1 MKAGVILSTHDI
13 GEGGLAVAAAE
24 MGFSLVAGIELELP
38 ADLSPE
44 AHLFS
49 ESPGR
54 LLIEISPENLTAA
67 QALLPDL
74 RILGK
79 STPDHNCLRIS
90 GAGRLLIDQ
99 PLAELKSLWKSPLA
113 EYY

>member
-1 MKAGVILSTHDI
+1 
-13 GEGGLAVAAAE
+13 

-38 ADLSPE
+38 SDLSPE

-54 LLIEISPENLTAA
+54 LLIEISPENLAAA
-67 QALLPDL
+67 QALLPEL

-90 GAGRLLIDQ
+90 GDGRLLIDQ